1 MIAFKGF
8 SPNLESVLG
17 NGKKETCCFAP
28 GITMEE
34 TECKTGRNGFHC
46 CENPFVCLGYYS
58 MNGKNRFWKV
68 EASGNI
74 NEDGGGRIAC
84 TRITLLEEL
93 DAKKLAFYGM
103 KYMIE
108 HPDRAGWQQD
118 RGSVIV
124 AGDCAQAGMEGH
136 IAIARGKDPKVRGP
150 EGSVLGLLVDR
161 GNGIEESKIIIPG
174 EELAGK
180 WLHLAAGRKIEEVQ
194 DEKKAG

>member
-8 SPNLESVLG
+8 NSNLESVFG

-28 GITMEE
+28 GIKMEE

-46 CENPFVCLGYYS
+46 CENPFGCLGYYK

-68 EASGNI
+68 EAEGDI
-74 NEDGGGRIAC
+74 NEDEAGRIAC

-93 DAKKLAFYGM
+93 DAGKLAFYGM

-118 RGSVIV
+118 RGSVVV
-124 AGDCAQAGMEGH
+124 AEDSAEAGMEGH
-136 IAIARGKDPKVRGP
+136 IAIARGKDPKVKGP
-150 EGSVLGLLVDR
+150 KGSILGLMVDH
-161 GNGIEESKIIIPG
+161 GNGIEESKIVVTG
-174 EELAGK
+174 EALAGK
-180 WLHLAAGRKIEEVQ
+180 WLRLAAGRKVEEVQ
-194 DEKKAG
+194 DEKEAG